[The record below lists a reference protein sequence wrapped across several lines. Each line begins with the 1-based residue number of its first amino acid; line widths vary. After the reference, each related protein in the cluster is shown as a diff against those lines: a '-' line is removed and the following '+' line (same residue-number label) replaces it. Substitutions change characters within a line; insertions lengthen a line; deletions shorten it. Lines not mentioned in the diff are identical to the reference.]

1 MKMPTETRWV
11 PRIQELI
18 QSFVFRSHPQE
29 TASYLYKP
37 AVRAVLGRYQ
47 SRLAQPFTYDP
58 LSLSK
63 SRVFA
68 NNHLNMGDVKVVGF
82 DLDYNLV
89 PYTVEL
95 QTLIYNLARDILTS
109 AYGFPAD
116 FKSCTFDPQF
126 AIRGLSV
133 DARFGVL
140 IKLNHLQRVGHRYAY
155 KGKRPITSSEMEDYY
170 GSSRHLPY
178 NELIQLRALNDMFSI
193 AEACLI
199 ADAMEIFEHRKK
211 HNGELYSPT
220 ALIDD
225 IQAAVREVHVSG
237 MMHNAVIAD
246 LDRFV
251 NSNDQLPEL
260 LHHFKEGGKKLFL
273 CTNSGY
279 HYTDKTLSYAI
290 GHKQD
295 WKELFDVV
303 ICSAQKP
310 DWFKTKKPFRLWNIA
325 DNRPSITPVGQLM
338 KGQVYVG
345 GSCAALERA
354 TGWKGRDVLF
364 IGDNLRADLVDARRW
379 HGWKTACI
387 INELDREIDVQ
398 DSPWFHELHYLRST
412 LRQMLG
418 DLQLAMHH
426 QSYTPI
432 WDGVSSSS
440 NMKNINSP
448 TSKSTPA
455 VNAASTRAVVG
466 SDDDGATVQ
475 DVVLNTQQPPL
486 SPLPRG
492 YSTEDAQLLQTL
504 ETELQRVNV
513 ELSSLFNRQFGSIFR
528 TDGHPSLFA
537 FAVRRYADL
546 YLAEVCDLMYYNPN
560 HRFYPQHALH
570 MAHDP
575 VYNDGFD

>member
-1 MKMPTETRWV
+1 MPPETRWV
-11 PRIQELI
+11 PRVQELI
-18 QSFVFRSHPQE
+18 QSFVFRLHPLE
-29 TASYLYKP
+29 STSYLYKP
-37 AVRAVLGRYQ
+37 AVRTVLGRYQ
-47 SRLAQPFTYDP
+47 SRLAQPFANDP
-58 LSLSK
+58 QSFTK

-68 NNHLNMGDVKVVGF
+68 NNYLNMGDVKVVGF
-82 DLDYNLV
+82 DLDYTLV

-109 AYGFPAD
+109 AYAFPSE

-155 KGKRPITSSEMEDYY
+155 KGKRPITSQEMEEYY

-178 NELIQLRALNDMFSI
+178 NELIQLRALNDMFSL

-211 HNGELYSPT
+211 QMSELYSPT

-260 LHHFKEGGKKLFL
+260 LHLYKVGGKKLFL

-290 GHKQD
+290 GHKMD

-310 DWFKTKKPFRLWNIA
+310 DWFKTKKPFRMWNIA
-325 DNRPSITPVGQLM
+325 DNRPSITPVGQLS

-398 DSPWFHELHYLRST
+398 DSPWYHELHYLRST
-412 LRQMLG
+412 LRQLIG

-426 QSYTPI
+426 QTFPE
-432 WDGVSSSS
+432 VKSSSADVEAVTGQGDNQQRTKSSTS
-440 NMKNINSP
+440 NSG
-448 TSKSTPA
+448 S
-455 VNAASTRAVVG
+455 VGGVG
-466 SDDDGATVQ
+466 STSGF
-475 DVVLNTQQPPL
+475 
-486 SPLPRG
+486 SM
-492 YSTEDAQLLQTL
+492 EDAELLQTL
-504 ETELQRVNV
+504 EVELQRVNV
-513 ELSSLFNRQFGSIFR
+513 ELSSLFNCQFGSIFR

-537 FAVRRYADL
+537 FAVRRYTDM
-546 YLAEVCDLMYYNPN
+546 YLAEVCDLMYYNPS
-560 HRFYPQHALH
+560 HHFYPQHALH

-575 VYNDGFD
+575 VYNEEFD